1 MYHMA
6 KEENRSRVELSTVFI
21 DQYMP
26 SARPAFV
33 KIYLMGLRQCYTKK
47 PKGNKEIAAEL
58 GLLESEVIEAW
69 KYWAEQGIIR
79 LIQNDGGGYEVEFLE
94 LAGARGNKKTWAET
108 KPTYTAEEM
117 CGRAEEDSDLK
128 TLFAQVSKMLGKPL
142 STVETETLFGFYDW
156 LGLPLDVIILLVGYC
171 VSIGKKNMRYIEKV
185 AMNWADHDIT
195 TYEKAEQNLKQMQEN
210 NVKINKVKK
219 IMGIYD
225 RRLQE
230 AELVHIQKWLY
241 EYKMPMEL
249 IQYACEKCALNTGK
263 LSVPYITGILE
274 KWHTQGIR
282 TLEAAQEEGNTH
294 RGKKKEKS
302 GNKPRNQGTKFT
314 NFNQNKLDFSAVERR
329 ALAQNNNAE
338 G

>member
-1 MYHMA
+1 MYHIA
-6 KEENRSRVELSTVFI
+6 KEENRSRVELPTVFI
-21 DQYMP
+21 DRYMP

-33 KIYLMGLRQCYTKK
+33 TIYLMGLRQCYAKK

-79 LIQNDGGGYEVEFLE
+79 LIQNDAGGYEVEFLE
-94 LAGARGNKKTWAET
+94 PAGARGDKKAWTET

-117 CGRAEEDSDLK
+117 CDRAEEDNDLK
-128 TLFAQVSKMLGKPL
+128 ALFAQVSKMLGKPL

-156 LGLPLDVIILLVGYC
+156 LGLPIDVIILLVGYC

-225 RRLQE
+225 RRLQD
-230 AELVHIQKWLY
+230 AELNHIKKWLY
-241 EYKMPMEL
+241 EYKMPAEL

-282 TLEAAQEEGNTH
+282 TLEAAQAEGNAH
-294 RGKKKEKS
+294 SEKKKEKS
-302 GNKPRNQGTKFT
+302 GSKTRNRGTKFT